1 MLLHGLSVC
10 LFFNRAILSQCN
22 YSYLKRRPYS
32 CPRRNILYQEGRWAG
47 VKVNNTYLYVPCRS
61 HLPTFREEK
70 KKKSQNSHP
79 QRGFNLLIKEN

>member
-61 HLPTFREEK
+61 HLPSFRGEK
-70 KKKSQNSHP
+70 KKNHKT
-79 QRGFNLLIKEN
+79 LIPKEVLIS